1 MLKLSDT
8 HHFRKVLAGC
18 AMVLAPAVL
27 LVGTILHPAGCGR
40 RWDENDAPE

>member
-18 AMVLAPAVL
+18 VMVLAPAVL
-27 LVGTILHPAGCGR
+27 YCI
-40 RWDENDAPE
+40 D